1 MTLTHLYFPP
11 TTYDKQTIYSY
22 PQNPRVFK
30 ALVVAKYNGLEVKV
44 DDKFVMGTT
53 NKTDAWIAKF
63 GASQV
68 PAFEGTDGT
77 IIIESGA
84 IAYYRK
90 SRCWMLSE
98 RRRRRIG
105 GVKSEEEDV

>member
-1 MTLTHLYFPP
+1 
-11 TTYDKQTIYSY
+11 
-22 PQNPRVFK
+22 
-30 ALVVAKYNGLEVKV
+30 
-44 DDKFVMGTT
+44 MGTT

-68 PAFEGTDGT
+68 PAFEGADGT

-90 SRCWMLSE
+90 FCLVGERKS
-98 RRRRRIG
+98 RRRRRG
-105 GVKSEEEDV
+105 RGWYWCLNK